1 MTNNKGQFYNEQT
14 GAFANQTITIM
25 QRVAGDQYRE
35 AYVAACQLL
44 SPPALKMYGYACL
57 DAEGYKRVWK
67 RQDFETMGLTSSA
80 YYRGLQELKEL
91 GYIDN
96 GVFNPGA
103 GIEKSKTDTIPKNG
117 KGFPKNGK
125 GSYIKNRGFS
135 QKWER
140 FSQKWER
147 PFPKMSR
154 VKKRIE
160 KNYIRYAAQTPFPK
174 MGKASTFPQMGT
186 VIVFPK
192 MGKAVPK
199 NGNGKEGTW
208 RIYM

>member
-14 GAFANQTITIM
+14 GAFANQTITTM

-67 RQDFETMGLTSSA
+67 RQDFETMGITSSA

-91 GYIDN
+91 GYIDD

-117 KGFPKNGK
+117 NVPKNGNGEQEEFPKNGK
-125 GSYIKNRGFS
+125 G
-135 QKWER
+135 
-140 FSQKWER
+140 
-147 PFPKMSR
+147 
-154 VKKRIE
+154 
-160 KNYIRYAAQTPFPK
+160 T
-174 MGKASTFPQMGT
+174 
-186 VIVFPK
+186 
-192 MGKAVPK
+192 VPK
-199 NGNGKEGTW
+199 NGKEF
-208 RIYM
+208 IFDF

>member
-35 AYVAACQLL
+35 AYVAACQSL

-96 GVFNPGA
+96 GVFDPGA
-103 GIEKSKTDTIPKNG
+103 GLTKSTVPKNG
-117 KGFPKNGK
+117 NGNDFPKNGK
-125 GSYIKNRGFS
+125 GE
-135 QKWER
+135 QE
-140 FSQKWER
+140 E
-147 PFPKMSR
+147 FPK
-154 VKKRIE
+154 
-160 KNYIRYAAQTPFPK
+160 N
-174 MGKASTFPQMGT
+174 GKGT
-186 VIVFPK
+186 
-192 MGKAVPK
+192 VPK
-199 NGNGKEGTW
+199 NGKEF
-208 RIYM
+208 IFDF